1 MRVTR
6 ESVNNAKVL
15 YRLSFDRSEVERAQ
29 EIYFLSSKL
38 QQVMNN
44 PTIPYEKKADI
55 LEKIFSKAGISE
67 KLVKFF
73 QVMCKHNE
81 SCEMKDIFK
90 EYYRY
95 SDKMKKIIRAQFFCT
110 SSVTAK
116 WKRRRQKNYFQRSI
130 AADTIDWKKTVDD
143 TLLGGYIV
151 KVGNIEY
158 DKSYRNR
165 LRQLEEKLTGR

>member
-1 MRVTR
+1 M
-6 ESVNNAKVL
+6 
-15 YRLSFDRSEVERAQ
+15 
-29 EIYFLSSKL
+29 SSKL

-110 SSVTAK
+110 SSATAK
-116 WKRRRQKNYFQRSI
+116 EEEKAKELLSEKYSGY
-130 AADTIDWKKTVDD
+130 TIDWKK
-143 TLLGGYIV
+143 
-151 KVGNIEY
+151 N
-158 DKSYRNR
+158 S
-165 LRQLEEKLTGR
+165 

>member
-1 MRVTR
+1 MTR

-95 SDKMKKIIRAQFFCT
+95 KEEK
-110 SSVTAK
+110 AK
-116 WKRRRQKNYFQRSI
+116 ELLSEKYSGY
-130 AADTIDWKKTVDD
+130 TIDWKKTVDD

>member
-1 MRVTR
+1 MTR

-29 EIYFLSSKL
+29 EIYFLSPKL

-90 EYYRY
+90 
-95 SDKMKKIIRAQFFCT
+95 KIIRAQFFCT
-110 SSVTAK
+110 SSATAQEEEK
-116 WKRRRQKNYFQRSI
+116 AKELLSEKYNGY
-130 AADTIDWKKTVDD
+130 TIDWEKTVDD

>member
-44 PTIPYEKKADI
+44 PTI

-73 QVMCKHNE
+73 QVMCKRNE

-116 WKRRRQKNYFQRSI
+116 EEEKAKELLSEKYSGY
-130 AADTIDWKKTVDD
+130 TIDWKKTVDD

>member
-15 YRLSFDRSEVERAQ
+15 YRLSFDRSVVERAQ
-29 EIYFLSSKL
+29 KIYFMSPEL
-38 QQVMNN
+38 QQVINN
-44 PTIPYEKKADI
+44 PTIPYEKKAGI
-55 LEKIFSKAGISE
+55 LGKVFSKAGISE
-67 KLVKFF
+67 KLVRFF

-95 SDKMKKIIRAQFFCT
+95 SDKMEKVIRAQFFCT
-110 SSVTAK
+110 SSATTQEEEKAK
-116 WKRRRQKNYFQRSI
+116 ELLSEKY
-130 AADTIDWKKTVDD
+130 DGYTIDWEKTVDD

>member
-1 MRVTR
+1 MTR

-73 QVMCKHNE
+73 QVMCKHN
-81 SCEMKDIFK
+81 SFVLHQLLQ
-90 EYYRY
+90 R
-95 SDKMKKIIRAQFFCT
+95 
-110 SSVTAK
+110 
-116 WKRRRQKNYFQRSI
+116 KRRRQKNYFQRSI
-130 AADTIDWKKTVDD
+130 AATP
-143 TLLGGYIV
+143 
-151 KVGNIEY
+151 
-158 DKSYRNR
+158 
-165 LRQLEEKLTGR
+165 

>member
-90 EYYRY
+90 EYYLY

-116 WKRRRQKNYFQRSI
+116 KEEKAKELLSEKYI
-130 AADTIDWKKTVDD
+130 GYTIDWKKTVDD

>member
-116 WKRRRQKNYFQRSI
+116 EEEKAKELLSEKYSGY
-130 AADTIDWKKTVDD
+130 TIDWEKTVDD